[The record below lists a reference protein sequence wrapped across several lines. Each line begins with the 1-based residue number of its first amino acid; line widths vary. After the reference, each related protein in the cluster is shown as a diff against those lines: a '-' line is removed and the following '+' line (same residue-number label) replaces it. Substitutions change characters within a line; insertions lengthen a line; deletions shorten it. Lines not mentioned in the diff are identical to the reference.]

1 MAIEPV
7 PQPVSEGVR
16 VAIDR
21 GGTFCD
27 VWAFI
32 PNHLYSPPIPLEIL
46 GNADIIPGDEQDGGI
61 QVTFKLLSVDPA
73 NYDDAP
79 SEGMRRLLQIVKKE
93 KVPRG
98 ELYDTSLIGESPQ
111 YGQSVRMGTTVATN
125 ALLEKKGEPFGLI
138 LTEGFKD
145 MIEISDQTRPDL
157 FDLSISG
164 KVKML
169 YKPEDV
175 VQARERVTLEGWSLD
190 QNAPAAE
197 ELIERAKQAGDVDV
211 VMGVSGE
218 AVRILKPL
226 DVEQITSDLQNL
238 YDRGLRALAICLIHS
253 YTYPHHERQ
262 IGEIANKIGFTQISL
277 SSDLSPAIKVLP
289 RGNSAVIDA
298 YLSPVLRAY
307 VDGFNSHFEGKKA
320 GKRSEF
326 MKSDGGLVSSDK
338 FSGLRAVLSGPAGG
352 FVGSA
357 LTAYSQ
363 TRARPVVGFDMG
375 GTSTDVSRFSG
386 EFELTFESVVAG
398 VPIAC
403 PQLSIETVA
412 AGGGSKLT
420 YKNGMFVVGPES
432 VGAHPGP
439 ACYRKGG
446 DLAITD
452 ANLILGRL
460 IPSQFPRIFGPNA
473 DEPLDLQASRT
484 KFEVLTKEINAS
496 RPDKTPYTV
505 EEVAAGFIKVA
516 NEGMSRPMR
525 QITEQRGFAMS
536 SHDLCCFGG
545 AGGQH
550 ACAIAAG
557 LGIETVVVPRFSSIL
572 SAYGIACA
580 SLSAEAAS
588 PLSAEVVEDFEQ
600 SKTYSEASKRIESLK
615 SDVLRQLQ
623 EQGAK
628 QDEVDFTV
636 TIAVQYDGADTIL
649 QIPFTPS
656 LKNDFIEAHLR
667 ETSFSSNRKVLMSNI
682 RIRGIGK
689 TFNVTPTDYAVALQ
703 QVVSLSETSS
713 KAVKPSTFNQ
723 AYFDTSSGV
732 QGFQTPV
739 YILSQV
745 PVNSQISGPAII
757 VDSTQTIVVEPS
769 ARAVVLKEHVII
781 QMQDS
786 TSISRK
792 EEGELSTDPIM
803 LAVFAN
809 RFMSIAEQ
817 MGHTLQRTSVSVSIK
832 ERLDFSCSIH
842 GTDGALVA
850 NAPHIP
856 VHLGSMQYAVQAQ
869 HNHWLGKLKPGDVL
883 LTNHP
888 QWGGTHLPDLTT
900 VTPVFEP
907 GSDTKVLFYVA
918 SRGHHSDIGGT
929 GVTSMNPIAKEL
941 WEEGVIIDTFKLVSQ
956 GTFNEEGIRDL
967 FGKVAERPGCSATRR
982 IDHNI
987 TDLQA
992 AISANVRGIKLV
1004 NKLFEEFGT
1013 KTVLFYMKE
1022 IQIIARETI
1031 KDFLRNTYD
1040 RFEGKPLRA
1049 SDYMDDGTEIK
1060 LEVRIN
1066 REEGTAEFDWNGTG
1080 PQVLGNCNMPVAL
1093 TYAAIIYCLRSMISP
1108 EIPMPLN
1115 QGVLDPITNIVPV
1128 GSYINPTGVV
1138 AISGS
1143 TLASQRLVDII
1154 LQAFKAAACSQ
1165 GCASSTGFGS
1175 GGKDASGKV
1184 TPGFSYGE
1192 SLGGGSGAGPSWN
1205 GANCVHVHCTNTR
1218 LTDTE
1223 IFEQRCPMLLVESA
1237 IRRDSG
1243 GNGKYRGGD
1252 GMSKLFEARMPLNFS
1267 IVSQRRVFH
1276 PRGLK
1281 GGADGQRGK
1290 NTVYRLNK
1298 RLDIDENPQGYTEIG
1313 VGSNGIAK
1321 LNSGDRLRIETPGGG
1336 GWGSLEG
1343 Q

>member
-1 MAIEPV
+1 MAITPA
-7 PQPVSEGVR
+7 PQPTQEGVR

-32 PNHLYSPPIPLEIL
+32 PHHLYSPPIPLELL
-46 GNADIIPGDEQDGGI
+46 GNADIIPGDQEDDGVQI
-61 QVTFKLLSVDPA
+61 TFKLLSVDPA
-73 NYDDAP
+73 TYDDAP
-79 SEGMRRLLQIVKKE
+79 SEGIRKLLQIVKKE
-93 KVPRG
+93 IIPRG
-98 ELYDTSLIGESPQ
+98 ELYDTSVIE
-111 YGQSVRMGTTVATN
+111 SVRMGTTVATN
-125 ALLEKKGEPFGLI
+125 ALLEKKGEPFGLV
-138 LTEGFKD
+138 LTQGFKD
-145 MIEISDQTRPDL
+145 MIEIGDQTRPDL

-175 VQARERVTLEGWSLD
+175 VQASERVTLEGWSLD
-190 QNAPAAE
+190 QSAPSAE
-197 ELIERAKQAGDVDV
+197 EWIERARNVGDDSV

-226 DVEQITSDLQNL
+226 DTSKIEQDLQTL
-238 YDRGLRALAICLIHS
+238 YDRGLRALAICLLHS
-253 YTYPHHERQ
+253 YTYPQHERQ
-262 IGEIANKIGFTQISL
+262 IGEIASRIGFTQISL

-320 GKRSEF
+320 GRRSEF

-357 LTAYSQ
+357 LTAYSP

-386 EFELTFESVVAG
+386 DFELTFESVVAG

-452 ANLILGRL
+452 ANLVLGRL

-473 DEPLDLQASRT
+473 DEPLDVQASRT
-484 KFEVLTKEINAS
+484 KFDQLTKEINAS
-496 RPDKTPYTV
+496 RPDKSPYTV

-580 SLSAEAAS
+580 SLSAEAAL
-588 PLSAEVVEDFEQ
+588 PLSAEVDDNFQ
-600 SKTYSEASKRIESLK
+600 SSKTYIEASKRIEALK
-615 SDVLRQLQ
+615 QDVLRQLQ
-623 EQGAK
+623 DQGANRN
-628 QDEVDFTV
+628 EVDFTV
-636 TIAVQYDGADTIL
+636 TIAAQYDGADTIL
-649 QIPFTPS
+649 QIPFSPS

-682 RIRGIGK
+682 RVRGIGK
-689 TFNVTPTDYAVALQ
+689 TFNVTPTDYAT
-703 QVVSLSETSS
+703 SLLEAEQSS
-713 KAVKPSTFNQ
+713 SAPKIVKPSTFNT
-723 AYFDTSSGV
+723 AYFDTPTGV
-732 QGFQTPV
+732 KEFQTPIYV
-739 YILSQV
+739 LSQV

-769 ARAVVLKEHVII
+769 SRAVILKEHVII
-781 QMQDS
+781 QLEDS
-786 TSISRK
+786 KSRTN
-792 EEGELSTDPIM
+792 EVDGELSTDPIM

-869 HNHWLGKLKPGDVL
+869 HNHWLGKLRPGDVL

-907 GSDTKVLFYVA
+907 GDDTKVLFYVA

-956 GTFNEEGIRDL
+956 GEFNEKGVIEL
-967 FGKVAERPGCSATRR
+967 FEKVAERPGCSATRR

-1004 NKLFEEFGT
+1004 HKLFEEFGT

-1022 IQIIARETI
+1022 IQVVARETI
-1031 KDFLRNTYD
+1031 KDFLRSVYD
-1040 RFEGKPLRA
+1040 KFDGKPLRA

-1066 REEGTAEFDWNGTG
+1066 REEGTAVFDWNGTG
-1080 PQVLGNCNMPVAL
+1080 YQVLGNCNMPVAL

-1205 GANCVHVHCTNTR
+1205 GANCVHVHCTNTK

-1223 IFEQRCPMLLVESA
+1223 IFEQRCPMLLLESA

-1243 GNGKYRGGD
+1243 GKGKYRGGD

-1276 PRGLK
+1276 PRGME
-1281 GGADGQRGK
+1281 GGRDGARGR
-1290 NTVYRLNK
+1290 NTVYRLNSS
-1298 RLDIDENPQGYTEIG
+1298 IG
-1313 VGSNGIAK
+1313 VEEEGYSEIVAGSNGIAK
-1321 LNSGDRLRIETPGGG
+1321 LGKGDRVRIETPGGG
-1336 GWGSLEG
+1336 GWGEV
-1343 Q
+1343 

>member
-1 MAIEPV
+1 MAITPA
-7 PQPVSEGVR
+7 PKPSSEGVR

-32 PNHLYSPPIPLEIL
+32 PNHLFHAPIPAELL
-46 GNADIIPGDEQDGGI
+46 GNADIIPGDEQDGGVQI
-61 QVTFKLLSVDPA
+61 TFKLLSVDPA

-79 SEGMRRLLQIVKKE
+79 SEGIRRLLQIVKKGAI
-93 KVPRG
+93 PRG
-98 ELYDTSLIGESPQ
+98 QLYDTSLIE
-111 YGQSVRMGTTVATN
+111 SVRMGTTVATN
-125 ALLEKKGEPFGLI
+125 ALLEKKGEPFGLV
-138 LTEGFKD
+138 LTQGFKD
-145 MIEISDQTRPDL
+145 MIEIGDQTRPDL
-157 FDLSISG
+157 FDLSISR

-175 VQARERVTLEGWSLD
+175 VQAEERVTLEGWSLD
-190 QNAPAAE
+190 QNAPSAE
-197 ELIERAKQAGDVDV
+197 ELIDRAKTVGDDNV

-226 DVEQITSDLQNL
+226 DIKKMEQDLQQL
-238 YDRGLRALAICLIHS
+238 YDRGLRALAICLLHS
-253 YTYPHHERQ
+253 YTYPQHERQ
-262 IGEIANKIGFTQISL
+262 IGEIARRIGFTQISL

-298 YLSPVLRAY
+298 YLSPVLRSY
-307 VDGFNSHFEGKKA
+307 VDGFNSHFAGKKA

-357 LTAYSQ
+357 LTAYSPS
-363 TRARPVVGFDMG
+363 RARSVVGFDMG

-412 AGGGSKLT
+412 AGGGSRLT

-446 DLAITD
+446 ELAITD

-473 DEPLDLQASRT
+473 DEPLDVEASRT
-484 KFEVLTKEINAS
+484 KFESLTQQINAS
-496 RPDKTPYTV
+496 RPGNTPYTV

-525 QITEQRGFAMS
+525 QITEQRGYAMS

-580 SLSAEAAS
+580 SLSAEAAL
-588 PLSAEVVEDFEQ
+588 PLSAEVVDNFKT
-600 SKTYSEASKRIESLK
+600 SKTYMEASKRIESLK
-615 SDVLRQLQ
+615 IEVSKQLQ
-623 EQGAK
+623 EQGAREN
-628 QDEVDFTV
+628 EVEFTV
-636 TIAVQYDGADTIL
+636 TIAAQYDGADTVL
-649 QIPFTPS
+649 QIPFSPS
-656 LKNDFIEAHLR
+656 LKNDFIETHLR

-682 RIRGIGK
+682 RVRGVGK
-689 TFNVTPTDYAVALQ
+689 TFNVTPTDYASGLVEAESSVAP
-703 QVVSLSETSS
+703 
-713 KAVKPSTFNQ
+713 KPVKPSTFNT
-723 AYFDTSSGV
+723 AYFDTPTGV
-732 QGFQTPV
+732 KEFETPIYV
-739 YILSQV
+739 LSQV

-769 ARAVVLKEHVII
+769 ARAIVLKEHVILQLEDI
-781 QMQDS
+781 S
-786 TSISRK
+786 TKSGK
-792 EEGELSTDPIM
+792 QEDEGELSTDPIM

-817 MGHTLQRTSVSVSIK
+817 MGHTLQRTSISVSIK

-869 HNHWLGKLKPGDVL
+869 HNHWLGKLRPGDVL

-941 WEEGVIIDTFKLVSQ
+941 WEEGVIIDTFKLVSS
-956 GTFNEEGIRDL
+956 GKFNEEGIKEL
-967 FGKVAERPGCSATRR
+967 FAKVAEKPGCSATRR
-982 IDHNI
+982 IDHNL

-992 AISANVRGIKLV
+992 AISANVRGINLV
-1004 NKLFEEFGT
+1004 NNLFKEFGH

-1031 KDFLRNTYD
+1031 EDFLRKTYD
-1040 RFEGKPLRA
+1040 KFDGKPLRA

-1066 REEGTAEFDWNGTG
+1066 RDDGTATFDWDGTG
-1080 PQVLGNCNMPVAL
+1080 PQVLGNCNMPIAL

-1115 QGVLDPITNIVPV
+1115 QGVLDPITNIVPE

-1143 TLASQRLVDII
+1143 TIATQRLVDII

-1175 GGKDASGKV
+1175 GGKDTSGKV

-1205 GANCVHVHCTNTR
+1205 GANCVHVHCTNTK

-1237 IRRDSG
+1237 IRSGSG
-1243 GNGKYRGGD
+1243 GKGKFKGGD

-1276 PRGLK
+1276 PRGME
-1281 GGADGQRGK
+1281 GGENGQRGK
-1290 NTVYRLNK
+1290 NTVYRLNQN
-1298 RLDIDENPQGYTEIG
+1298 LDIKQDGYTEIG

-1321 LNSGDRLRIETPGGG
+1321 LQSGDRVKIETPGGG
-1336 GWGSLEG
+1336 GWGEEG
-1343 Q
+1343 L

>member
-1 MAIEPV
+1 MAIAPV
-7 PQPVSEGVR
+7 TPPRGEGVR

-32 PNHLYSPPIPLEIL
+32 PTHLFNAPIPAELL
-46 GNADIIPGDEQDGGI
+46 GNADIIPGDERDGGV

-79 SEGMRRLLQIVKKE
+79 SEGIRRLLQIVKKE
-93 KVPRG
+93 PVPRG
-98 ELYDTSLIGESPQ
+98 ELYDTSLIE
-111 YGQSVRMGTTVATN
+111 SVRMGTTVATN
-125 ALLEKKGEPFGLI
+125 ALLEKKGEPFGLV
-138 LTEGFKD
+138 LTQGFKD
-145 MIEISDQTRPDL
+145 MIEIGDQTRPDL

-175 VQARERVTLEGWSLD
+175 VQASERVTLEGWSLE
-190 QNAPAAE
+190 QNAPSPD
-197 ELIERAKQAGDVDV
+197 ELIARAKSAGDDAV

-218 AVRILKPL
+218 AVRIIKPL
-226 DVEQITSDLQNL
+226 DTQQMENDLQAL
-238 YDRGLRALAICLIHS
+238 YNRGLRAVAVCLLHS
-253 YTYPHHERQ
+253 YTFPQHERQ
-262 IGEIANKIGFTQISL
+262 IGEIARRVGFTQISL
-277 SSDLSPAIKVLP
+277 SSDLSPAIKALP

-298 YLSPVLRAY
+298 YLSPILRAY
-307 VDGFNSHFEGKKA
+307 VDGFNSHFAGNKA

-326 MKSDGGLVSSDK
+326 MKSDGGLVSSEK

-363 TRARPVVGFDMG
+363 TRGRPVVGFDMG

-452 ANLILGRL
+452 ANLVLGRL

-473 DEPLDLQASRT
+473 DEPLDVQASRT
-484 KFEVLTKEINAS
+484 KFASLTGEINAS

-505 EEVAAGFIKVA
+505 EEVAAGFVRVA

-557 LGIETVVVPRFSSIL
+557 LGINTVVVPRFSSIL

-580 SLSAEAAS
+580 SLSAEAAM
-588 PLSAEVVEDFEQ
+588 PLTAEVVDDFER
-600 SKTYSEASKRIESLK
+600 SKTFTETSSRVDSLK
-615 SDVLRQLQ
+615 KDVQRQLA
-623 EQGAK
+623 EQGVEEE
-628 QDEVDFTV
+628 DVEFTV
-636 TIAVQYDGADTIL
+636 TIAAQYDGADTVL
-649 QIPFTPS
+649 QIPFKPT
-656 LKNDFIEAHLR
+656 LKSDFIEAHLR

-682 RIRGIGK
+682 RVRGVGK
-689 TFNVTPTDYAVALQ
+689 TFNVTPSDYALGLQ
-703 QVVSLSETSS
+703 EADSIAVP
-713 KAVKPSTFNQ
+713 APVKPSAFTK
-723 AYFDTSSGV
+723 AHFDTVAGV
-732 QGFQTPV
+732 KECQTPV
-739 YILSQV
+739 YVLSHV
-745 PVNSQISGPAII
+745 PINSQIIGPAII

-769 ARAVVLKEHVII
+769 AKAVVLKEHVII
-781 QMQDS
+781 RLDDVK
-786 TSISRK
+786 TPVETEK
-792 EEGELSTDPIM
+792 ELSTDPIM
-803 LAVFAN
+803 LAVMAN

-869 HNHWLGKLKPGDVL
+869 HNHWLGKLRPGDVL

-907 GSDTKVLFYVA
+907 GDDTKVLFYVA

-929 GVTSMNPIAKEL
+929 AVTSMNPIAKEL
-941 WEEGVIIDTFKLVSQ
+941 WEEGVVIESFKLVSQ
-956 GTFNEEGIRDL
+956 GEFNEAGVREL
-967 FGKVAERPGCSATRR
+967 FADVAKRPGCSATRR

-992 AISANVRGIKLV
+992 AISANVRGIRLV
-1004 NKLFEEFGT
+1004 HQLFKEFGT

-1022 IQIIARETI
+1022 IQVVARETI
-1031 KDFLRNTYD
+1031 REFLRDTYD
-1040 RFEGKPLRA
+1040 RFGGKPLRA
-1049 SDYMDDGTEIK
+1049 KDYMDDGTEIV

-1066 REEGTAEFDWNGTG
+1066 REEGTATFDWNGTG
-1080 PQVLGNCNMPVAL
+1080 PQVMGNCNMPVAL

-1115 QGVLDPITNIVPV
+1115 QGVLDPITNIVPL

-1175 GGKDASGKV
+1175 GGKDATGKV

-1192 SLGGGSGAGPSWN
+1192 SLGGGSGAGPSWH
-1205 GANCVHVHCTNTR
+1205 GSSCVHVHCTNTK

-1223 IFEQRCPMLLVESA
+1223 IFEQRCPMLLLESG
-1237 IRRDSG
+1237 IRRGSG
-1243 GNGKYRGGD
+1243 GRGKYNGGD

-1276 PRGLK
+1276 PRGME
-1281 GGADGQRGK
+1281 GGEDGARGR
-1290 NTVYRLNK
+1290 NTVYRKDDALGEK
-1298 RLDIDENPQGYTEIG
+1298 GDGYIPIG
-1313 VGSNGIAK
+1313 AGSNGIAK
-1321 LNSGDRLRIETPGGG
+1321 LSTGDRVRIETPGGG
-1336 GWGSLEG
+1336 GWGSADI
-1343 Q
+1343 

>member
-1 MAIEPV
+1 MAISPV
-7 PQPVSEGVR
+7 VTPQREGVR

-32 PNHLYSPPIPLEIL
+32 PSHLYTPPIPLELL
-46 GNADIIPGDEQDGGI
+46 GNADIITGDQVDQGV

-79 SEGMRRLLQIVKKE
+79 SEGIRRLLQIVKKE
-93 KVPRG
+93 KVLKG
-98 ELYDTSLIGESPQ
+98 EVYDTSLIE
-111 YGQSVRMGTTVATN
+111 SVRMGTTVATN
-125 ALLEKKGEPFGLI
+125 ALLEKKGEPFGLV
-138 LTEGFKD
+138 LTQGFKD
-145 MIEISDQTRPDL
+145 MLEIGDQTRPDL

-175 VQARERVTLEGWSLD
+175 VQAGERVTLEGWSLD
-190 QNAPAAE
+190 QSAPSAD
-197 ELIERAKQAGDVDV
+197 ELIERAKAVGDEAV

-226 DVEQITSDLQNL
+226 DVEKVERDLKAL
-238 YDRGLRALAICLIHS
+238 FDRGLRAVAICLLHS
-253 YTYPHHERQ
+253 YTFPQHERK
-262 IGEIANKIGFTQISL
+262 IGEIARQIGFTQVSL

-289 RGNSAVIDA
+289 RGNSAAIDA
-298 YLSPVLRAY
+298 YLSPILRAY
-307 VDGFNSHFEGKKA
+307 VDGFNSHFAGKKA

-326 MKSDGGLVSSDK
+326 MKSDGGLVSSGK

-363 TRARPVVGFDMG
+363 TRGRPVVGFDMG

-446 DLAITD
+446 ELAITD
-452 ANLILGRL
+452 ANLVLGRL

-473 DEPLDLQASRT
+473 DEPLDVEASKT
-484 KFEVLTKEINAS
+484 KFSILTREINAS
-496 RPDKTPYTV
+496 RPDKMPYTV
-505 EEVAAGFIKVA
+505 HEVAAGFIKVA

-580 SLSAEAAS
+580 SLSAEGAL
-588 PLSAEVVEDFEQ
+588 PLTAEVVDDFQ
-600 SKTYSEASKRIESLK
+600 SSRTYVEAAKRIQTLK
-615 SDVLRQLQ
+615 QDVLRQLQ
-623 EQGAK
+623 EQGANES
-628 QDEVDFTV
+628 EVAFTV
-636 TIAVQYDGADTIL
+636 TIAAQYDGADTIL
-649 QIPFTPS
+649 QIPFSPS
-656 LKNDFIEAHLR
+656 LKSDFIEAHLR

-682 RIRGIGK
+682 RVRGEGK
-689 TFNVTPTDYAVALQ
+689 TFNVSPTDYATGLKEAQ
-703 QVVSLSETSS
+703 SVSLPPT
-713 KAVKPSTFNQ
+713 KASAHNI
-723 AYFDTSSGV
+723 AYFDTASGV
-732 QGFQTPV
+732 KEIQTPI
-739 YILSQV
+739 YILSHI

-769 ARAVVLKEHVII
+769 ARATILKEHVILRLNDAESEKNET
-781 QMQDS
+781 Q
-786 TSISRK
+786 
-792 EEGELSTDPIM
+792 EELSTDPIM

-869 HNHWLGKLKPGDVL
+869 HNHWLGRLRPGDVL

-907 GSDTKVLFYVA
+907 GNDTKVLFYVA

-941 WEEGVIIDTFKLVSQ
+941 WEEGVVIDTFKLVSQ
-956 GTFNEEGIRDL
+956 GQFNEAGVREL
-967 FGKVAERPGCSATRR
+967 FAKVAERPGCSATRR

-992 AISANVRGIKLV
+992 AISANVRGIRLV
-1004 NKLFEEFGT
+1004 HKLFEEFGT

-1022 IQIIARETI
+1022 IQVVARETI
-1031 KDFLRNTYD
+1031 REFLRTTFD
-1040 RFEGKPLRA
+1040 KFGGKPLKA

-1060 LEVRIN
+1060 LEVRID
-1066 REEGTAEFDWNGTG
+1066 REEGTAVFDWNGTG

-1115 QGVLDPITNIVPV
+1115 QGVLDPIENIVPV

-1143 TLASQRLVDII
+1143 TIACQRLVDII

-1205 GANCVHVHCTNTR
+1205 GSSCVHVHCTNTK

-1237 IRRDSG
+1237 VRRGSG
-1243 GNGKYRGGD
+1243 GQGRYRGGD

-1276 PRGLK
+1276 PRGLE
-1281 GGADGQRGK
+1281 GGQDGARGK
-1290 NTVYRLNK
+1290 NTVYRSN
-1298 RLDIDENPQGYTEIG
+1298 RSVGVEEDGFTEIG

-1321 LNSGDRLRIETPGGG
+1321 LGTGDRVKIETPGGG
-1336 GWGSLEG
+1336 GWGSSDL
-1343 Q
+1343 

>member
-1 MAIEPV
+1 MTI
-7 PQPVSEGVR
+7 QPAPRSEGAR

-32 PNHLYSPPIPLEIL
+32 PTHLWAPPIPVELL
-46 GNADIIPGDEQDGGI
+46 GNADIIPGDESDGGVQI
-61 QVTFKLLSVDPA
+61 TFKLLSVDPA

-79 SEGMRRLLQIVKKE
+79 SEGIRRLLQIVKKE
-93 KVPRG
+93 AVPRG
-98 ELYDTSLIGESPQ
+98 ELYDTSLIE
-111 YGQSVRMGTTVATN
+111 SVRMGTTVATN
-125 ALLEKKGEPFGLI
+125 ALLERKGEPFGLV
-138 LTEGFKD
+138 LTQGFKD
-145 MIEISDQTRPDL
+145 LIEIGDQTRPDL

-175 VQARERVTLEGWSLD
+175 VQADERVTLEGWSLD
-190 QNAPAAE
+190 PNAPGADE
-197 ELIERAKQAGDVDV
+197 WIERAKAVGDDAV

-218 AVRILKPL
+218 AVRILKNL
-226 DVEQITSDLQNL
+226 DTPKVTRDLQAL
-238 YDRGLRALAICLIHS
+238 YDKGLRALAVCLLHS
-253 YTYPHHERQ
+253 YTFPSHER
-262 IGEIANKIGFTQISL
+262 EIADIARKIGFTQVSL
-277 SSDLSPAIKVLP
+277 SSELSPAIKVLP
-289 RGNSAVIDA
+289 RGNSAVLDA

-307 VDGFNSHFEGKKA
+307 VDGFNSHFAGGKA

-357 LTAYSQ
+357 LTAYSP
-363 TRARPVVGFDMG
+363 TRGRPIVGFDMG
-375 GTSTDVSRFSG
+375 GTSTDVSRFGG
-386 EFELTFESVVAG
+386 EFELSFESVVAG
-398 VPIAC
+398 VNIAC

-412 AGGGSKLT
+412 AGGGSRLT

-473 DEPLDLQASRT
+473 DEPLDLEASRS
-484 KFEVLTKEINAS
+484 KFEALTKEINAS
-496 RPDKTPYTV
+496 RPGSSPYTV
-505 EEVAAGFIKVA
+505 QEVAAGFIKVA

-557 LGIETVVVPRFSSIL
+557 LGIKTVVVPRFSSIL

-580 SLSAEAAS
+580 SLTAEAAS
-588 PLSAEVVEDFEQ
+588 PFSAEVVASFEG
-600 SKTYSEASKRIESLK
+600 SKTYLETQSRVDALK
-615 SDVLRQLQ
+615 ADVTKQLA
-623 EQGAK
+623 EQGVPAG
-628 QDEVDFTV
+628 DVEFTV
-636 TIAVQYDGADTIL
+636 TIAVQYDGADTVL
-649 QIPFTPS
+649 QIPFAPS
-656 LKNDFIEAHLR
+656 LKQDFKDAHLR
-667 ETSFSSNRKVLMSNI
+667 ETSFSTNRKVLMSNI
-682 RIRGIGK
+682 RVRGVGK
-689 TFNVTPTDYAVALQ
+689 TFNVTPTDYSAGLAEAEAT
-703 QVVSLSETSS
+703 LSPPS
-713 KAVKPSTFNQ
+713 VKPSTFNQ
-723 AYFDTSSGV
+723 ASFDTPQGV
-732 QGFQTPV
+732 KEFSTPV
-739 YILSQV
+739 YVLGQV

-769 ARAVVLKEHVII
+769 ARAIVLKEHVII
-781 QMQDS
+781 RLEDPKARVE
-786 TSISRK
+786 T
-792 EEGELSTDPIM
+792 EEELSTDPIM

-856 VHLGSMQYAVQAQ
+856 VHLGSMQYAVQSQ
-869 HNHWLGKLKPGDVL
+869 HNHWLGKLRPGDVL

-907 GSDTKVLFYVA
+907 GNDTKVLFYVA

-929 GVTSMNPIAKEL
+929 AVTSMNPIAKEL
-941 WEEGVIIDTFKLVSQ
+941 WEEGVVIETFKLVSQ
-956 GTFNEEGIRDL
+956 GEFNEKGVREL
-967 FGKVAERPGCSATRR
+967 FEKVAERPGCSATRR

-992 AISANVRGIKLV
+992 AISANVRGIRLV
-1004 NKLFEEFGT
+1004 HRLFEEFGT

-1022 IQIIARETI
+1022 IQVVARETI
-1031 KDFLRNTYD
+1031 RDFLRATYD
-1040 RFEGKPLRA
+1040 KFQGKALCA
-1049 SDYMDDGTEIK
+1049 SDYMDDGTKIC
-1060 LEVRIN
+1060 LEVKIN
-1066 REEGTAEFDWNGTG
+1066 KEEGTAVFDWAGTG

-1108 EIPMPLN
+1108 DIPMPLN
-1115 QGVLDPITNIVPV
+1115 QGVLDPITNLVPF
-1128 GSYINPTGVV
+1128 GSYINPTGTV

-1175 GGKDASGKV
+1175 GGKDATGKV
-1184 TPGFSYGE
+1184 IPGFSYGE

-1205 GANCVHVHCTNTR
+1205 GSSCVHVHCTNTR

-1223 IFEQRCPMLLVESA
+1223 IFEQRCPMLLLQSA
-1237 IRRDSG
+1237 IRHGSG
-1243 GNGKYRGGD
+1243 GRGKHHGGN
-1252 GMSKLFEARMPLNFS
+1252 GMSKLFEARAPLNFS
-1267 IVSQRRVFH
+1267 IVSQRRVFY
-1276 PRGLK
+1276 PRGME
-1281 GGADGQRGK
+1281 GGEDGARGK
-1290 NTVYRLNK
+1290 NTLYRDH
-1298 RLDIDENPQGYTEIG
+1298 RDGAAAAGFSISDDGYEEIG

-1321 LNSGDRLRIETPGGG
+1321 LNTGDRVRIETPGGG
-1336 GWGSLEG
+1336 GWGLAE
-1343 Q
+1343 

>member
-1 MAIEPV
+1 MAIAPV
-7 PQPVSEGVR
+7 DLPRDEGVR

-32 PNHLYSPPIPLEIL
+32 PAHLYSPPIPLELL
-46 GNADIIPGDEQDGGI
+46 GNADVIAGDRTEDGV

-79 SEGMRRLLQIVKKE
+79 SEGIRRLLQIVKKAE
-93 KVPRG
+93 IPRG
-98 ELYDTSLIGESPQ
+98 EVYDTSLI
-111 YGQSVRMGTTVATN
+111 VRKRSSKTFSAGTTVATN
-125 ALLEKKGEPFGLI
+125 ALLEKKGEPFGLV
-138 LTEGFKD
+138 LTQGFKD
-145 MIEISDQTRPDL
+145 MIEIGDQTRPDL

-175 VQARERVTLEGWSLD
+175 VQAQERVTLEGWSLD
-190 QNAPAAE
+190 QSAPSAE
-197 ELIERAKQAGDVDV
+197 ELIERAQVSGDEAV

-226 DVEQITSDLQNL
+226 DTQQIEQDLQAL
-238 YDRGLRALAICLIHS
+238 YEKGLRALAVCLLHS
-253 YTYPHHERQ
+253 YTYPQHERQ
-262 IGEIANKIGFTQISL
+262 IGEIARRIGFTQVSL

-298 YLSPVLRAY
+298 YLSPILKAY
-307 VDGFNSHFEGKKA
+307 VDGFNSHFSGKKA

-357 LTAYSQ
+357 LTAFSP
-363 TRARPVVGFDMG
+363 TRGRPVVGFDMG

-386 EFELTFESVVAG
+386 DFELTFESVVAG

-473 DEPLDLQASRT
+473 DEPLDIEASKS
-484 KFEVLTKEINAS
+484 KFESLTQEINAS
-496 RPDKTPYTV
+496 RPDKAPYTV
-505 EEVAAGFIKVA
+505 QEVAAGFIKVA

-557 LGIETVVVPRFSSIL
+557 LGIKTVVVPRFSSIL

-580 SLSAEAAS
+580 SLSAEAAM
-588 PLSAEVVEDFEQ
+588 PLSAEVVDDFEA
-600 SKTYSEASKRIESLK
+600 SKTYNEASSRIDSLQK
-615 SDVLRQLQ
+615 DVARQLQ
-623 EQGAK
+623 EQG
-628 QDEVDFTV
+628 VDRKDVEFTV
-636 TIAVQYDGADTIL
+636 TIAVQYDGADTVL
-649 QIPFTPS
+649 QIPFKPS
-656 LKNDFIEAHLR
+656 LKADFIEAHLR

-682 RIRGIGK
+682 RVRGVGK
-689 TFNVTPTDYAVALQ
+689 TFNVTPSDYAAALDEA
-703 QVVSLSETSS
+703 ETAAAPQ
-713 KAVKPSTFNQ
+713 AVKPSTFNT
-723 AYFDTSSGV
+723 AYFDTPAGV
-732 QGFQTPV
+732 REFNTPV

-745 PVNSQISGPAII
+745 PVGSQIRGPAIV

-769 ARAVVLKEHVII
+769 ARAIVLKEHVII
-781 QMQDS
+781 
-786 TSISRK
+786 RL
-792 EEGELSTDPIM
+792 EEVKAAQEESQAELSTDPIM
-803 LAVFAN
+803 LAVMAN

-869 HNHWLGKLKPGDVL
+869 HNHWLGKLRPGDVL

-900 VTPVFEP
+900 VTPIFES
-907 GSDTKVLFYVA
+907 GDDTKVLFYVA

-929 GVTSMNPIAKEL
+929 AVTSMNPIAKEL
-941 WEEGVIIDTFKLVSQ
+941 WEEGVVIESFKLVSQ
-956 GTFNEEGIRDL
+956 GQFNEAGVREL
-967 FGKVAERPGCSATRR
+967 FAKVAERPGCSATRR

-992 AISANVRGIKLV
+992 AISANVRGIRLV
-1004 NKLFEEFGT
+1004 HQLFEEFGT

-1022 IQIIARETI
+1022 IQVVARETI
-1031 KDFLRNTYD
+1031 REFLRATYD
-1040 RFEGKPLRA
+1040 KFGGQPLRA

-1080 PQVLGNCNMPVAL
+1080 PQVMGNCNMPVAL
-1093 TYAAIIYCLRSMISP
+1093 TYAAIIYCLRTMIT

-1115 QGVLDPITNIVPV
+1115 QGVLDPITNIVPL

-1143 TLASQRLVDII
+1143 TLASQRLVDVI

-1192 SLGGGSGAGPSWN
+1192 SLGGGSGAGPSWH
-1205 GANCVHVHCTNTR
+1205 GSSCVHVHCTNTK

-1223 IFEQRCPMLLVESA
+1223 IFEQRCPMLLLESA
-1237 IRRDSG
+1237 IRRGSG
-1243 GNGKYRGGD
+1243 GRGRYNGGD

-1276 PRGLK
+1276 PRGLE
-1281 GGADGQRGK
+1281 GGEDGARGK
-1290 NTVYRLNK
+1290 NTVYRRNDSIGLGG
-1298 RLDIDENPQGYTEIG
+1298 EGYTEIG
-1313 VGSNGIAK
+1313 AGSNGIAK
-1321 LNSGDRLRIETPGGG
+1321 LGSGDRVRIETPGGG
-1336 GWGSLEG
+1336 GWGLPVAV
-1343 Q
+1343 